1 MSLATR
7 CTACGTVFRVV
18 QDQLKVSEGWVRC
31 GRCDQVFNAIE
42 GLFDLERDAPP
53 DWNPPP
59 SPPQPPAAAIT
70 AHYQAPVEAPADDD
84 DVFHLSDEDRIH
96 SRFFQPEQEDVD
108 QTPAQTV
115 AERDRVDFADA
126 QFNMSMLAEVEGDN
140 PSTER
145 PPVEAPEPIRKH
157 SAAKAAKAAKRPPE
171 FLREAKRKAR
181 WRSPQV
187 RIGLSMLV
195 LLLAG
200 SLVGQ
205 AAMHFRDVVAAR
217 WPQTR
222 PWLVAACEPLA
233 CTVGLPHRIDEL
245 SVESSALSPAGG
257 GASYRL
263 SVVLRNR
270 GSLPLALPSVDLSLT
285 DPDGQLVS
293 RRALS
298 PADFRADPARIA
310 AGSETTLQL
319 LLDADGPRISGYTVE
334 IFYP

>member
-53 DWNPPP
+53 DWNPPAA
-59 SPPQPPAAAIT
+59 PPQPAAATIT
-70 AHYQAPVEAPADDD
+70 ADYQASMAPSPDD
-84 DVFHLSDEDRIH
+84 DVVHLSDDDRIH
-96 SRFFQPEQEDVD
+96 SRFFHPEQDHVD

-126 QFNMSMLAEVEGDN
+126 QFNMSMLAEAEGDN

-145 PPVEAPEPIRKH
+145 PPLEMPDA
-157 SAAKAAKAAKRPPE
+157 SANAHASASRQPPE
-171 FLREAKRKAR
+171 FLRNAKRKAR
-181 WRSPQV
+181 WRSPKM
-187 RIGLSMLV
+187 RAGLSLIA
-195 LLLAG
+195 LLLTGVLAG
-200 SLVGQ
+200 QMAL
-205 AAMHFRDVVAAR
+205 HFRAAVAAR
-217 WPQTR
+217 WPHTR
-222 PWLVAACEPLA
+222 PWLQAACQELG
-233 CTVGLPHRIDEL
+233 CTVGLPRRIDDL
-245 SVESSALSPAGG
+245 SVESSALSPASGR
-257 GASYRL
+257 ASYRL
-263 SVVLRNR
+263 SIVLRNR

-298 PADFRADPARIA
+298 PAEFRVDPPQIA
-310 AGSETTLQL
+310 PGAETTLQL
-319 LLDADGPRISGYTVE
+319 LFDAEGPRVSGYTVE